1 MNENEKKDMMF
12 EEIDGE
18 LVEPK
23 KPEEPKEEPK
33 DEEEVEKTSA
43 LKKVGRIVTAPARW
57 IFGKL
62 KKAPDS
68 AFVGSMIG
76 GGLAIGGKLAYDHFV
91 KGHSDPGEADEAGD
105 ETDVP
110 DNIVEFGGPTD
121 EDDMAM

>member
-1 MNENEKKDMMF
+1 MDEKMKNGM
-12 EEIDGE
+12 EIVEIDGE
-18 LVEPK
+18 PVESK
-23 KPEEPKEEPK
+23 EPEEPKK

-43 LKKVGRIVTAPARW
+43 LKKVGRIVTAPGRW
-57 IFGKL
+57 ILGKL

-76 GGLAIGGKLAYDHFV
+76 GGLVFGGKLAYDHFV
-91 KGHSDPGEADEAGD
+91 KGRMDSGEGDEAVD
-105 ETDVP
+105 ENDVP